1 MILAMKG
8 ELIARMPVEVGKFSG
23 KGRVYSFSTVYDPPE
38 RFEDYVP
45 YTVAI
50 IELEEGPLVTA
61 RLTDVDNNGVYI
73 GMPVE
78 MVTRILSE
86 DGERGL
92 INYGYNFRPPI
103 PKSEGS
109 LAETIERIESEEYEF
124 GLRKKS

>member
-1 MILAMKG
+1 MKG
-8 ELIARMPVEVGKFSG
+8 ELIARMPVEVGRFSG
-23 KGRVYSFSTVYDPPE
+23 KGTVWSFTIIPRADYAPE
-38 RFEDYVP
+38 GFEDYVP

-78 MVTRILSE
+78 MVIRKGRDL
-86 DGERGL
+86 GERDML
-92 INYGYNFRPPI
+92 VYNYCFRPPI

>member
-1 MILAMKG
+1 
-8 ELIARMPVEVGKFSG
+8 MPVEIAKFSG

-38 RFEDYVP
+38 KFEKYVP

-50 IELEEGPLVTA
+50 IELEEGSLVTA
-61 RLTDVDNNGVYI
+61 RLTDVDNNSVYI

-78 MVTRILSE
+78 MVTRVLSE

-103 PKSEGS
+103 PESEET
-109 LAETIERIESEEYEF
+109 LAETIARIESEEYEF
-124 GLRKKS
+124 VLKKK

>member
-1 MILAMKG
+1 MKG

>member
-1 MILAMKG
+1 MKG

-38 RFEDYVP
+38 GFEDYVP

-109 LAETIERIESEEYEF
+109 LATTIERIESEEYEF

>member
-1 MILAMKG
+1 MKNG
-8 ELIARMPVEVGKFSG
+8 ELIARMPVEVGRFSG
-23 KGRVYSFSTVYDPPE
+23 KGTVWSFTIIPRADYAPE
-38 RFEDYVP
+38 GFEDYVP

>member
-61 RLTDVDNNGVYI
+61 RLTDVDNNSVYI
-73 GMPVE
+73 DMPVE
-78 MVTRILSE
+78 MVIRKGRDL
-86 DGERGL
+86 GERDML
-92 INYGYNFRPPI
+92 VYNYCFRPPI
-103 PKSEGS
+103 PESKET

>member
-1 MILAMKG
+1 MKG
-8 ELIARMPVEVGKFSG
+8 ELIARMPVEVGGFSG

-103 PKSEGS
+103 PRSEGS

>member
-38 RFEDYVP
+38 GFEDYVP

>member
-1 MILAMKG
+1 MKG

-38 RFEDYVP
+38 GFEDYVP